1 MQRPCQR
8 CGFISDRPTRFCR
21 QCGAQLLAE
30 NEASAAT
37 TRQFAQ
43 QQQAS
48 PYDAPYQ
55 AKPAQLARGRIDP
68 KNRFGGQSPGAPS
81 AAPFYNNQLAP
92 QIPNYPAN
100 NYPANYHQ
108 AIPKK
113 SGALKW
119 ILLALSC
126 VVLVSGAISAM
137 VISVIRS
144 QPLAPAET
152 GRARQMETPPPQEA
166 PSPPSVPGASTEQY
180 KYPNAKLAYT
190 VQASRSESQIQIMT
204 MTTSDSISVV
214 TDYYKKRLGN
224 PMVKGADHAAVF
236 RISGPPMIE
245 ITINQDKR
253 DSSKTQIMVTRNK

>member
-1 MQRPCQR
+1 M
-8 CGFISDRPTRFCR
+8 G
-21 QCGAQLLAE
+21 

-43 QQQAS
+43 EQQAS
-48 PYDAPYQ
+48 PYDASYQ
-55 AKPAQLARGRIDP
+55 SQLAQLAQLARGRIAP
-68 KNRFGGQSPGAPS
+68 ENRSGGQSPGAPS
-81 AAPFYNNQLAP
+81 AAPFYNNQMSP
-92 QIPNYPAN
+92 QIPNYPDN

-108 AIPKK
+108 AARKK
-113 SGALKW
+113 PGALKW

-152 GRARQMETPPPQEA
+152 GRARQMETPPPQKA

-180 KYPNAKLAYT
+180 KYPNVNLAYT
-190 VQASRSESQIQIMT
+190 VRASRSESQV
-204 MTTSDSISVV
+204 MTTSDSVSVV

-224 PMVKGADHAAVF
+224 PMVKRADQTAVF
-236 RISGPPMIE
+236 RIPGPPMIE
-245 ITINQDKR
+245 ITINQDKQ
-253 DSSKTQIMVTRNK
+253 DSSKTQIMVTRTR